1 MSRPFGTAAR
11 RHEKR
16 RLSISLLLLG
26 TTALVTVP
34 KAEAAGEILDHFTL
48 SGLAL
53 HEVVGLSSDG
63 SMAAF
68 NGYNDRNKPV
78 AYHWNGERYADIGGL
93 DRNVS
98 TIALGISG
106 DGSAVVGISLDPY
119 SRSRAFRWTE
129 ADGIQD
135 LGTLRADGSGN
146 AWAFDASRNGNVV
159 VGMSYSDEPGDER
172 AFAWIEGATGGV
184 SQDGQM
190 FMLEPFLGADRSGA
204 HAVSADGN
212 YAAGYS
218 EVEDDVPRRNA
229 IRWEIGG
236 LDEGGNASATYLGTL
251 GGDASEAY
259 DISDDGTVVVGTS
272 EIDGTGTLHAFRW
285 VEDEQM
291 HDLGVLEGHRDSS
304 AIAVSGDGNVVV
316 GASHDVDGR
325 AWAFR
330 WDEAGGMVSVEDW
343 LADNG
348 VTVGGMRLARAQAVN
363 GNGFVV
369 AGAMEDEDGN
379 ERAYIARVTPPDPG
393 PHPEPNPNPGSG
405 LMDVEEYHRSLF
417 SAAQVAHAGEFLTWL
432 PMNGAHH
439 RPLMA
444 QGRIGRNGCVWATGD
459 LGFHADSDTG
469 IGLAEVGAC
478 VDLVGGNVRAG
489 LGVGHSRSWQS
500 LHLDGTAELAGQ
512 YVIGELDWQPGGTP
526 LLLSVTGMLGGWEA
540 DIRRAYTNG
549 AATAYSDGATD
560 VTGGA
565 VRVRAD
571 WLGAAVIGNTSINP
585 WASFAAG
592 HTHVDGY
599 TESGGP
605 FPATFESQDL
615 GLREAR
621 LGVTAVTQI
630 SEQSTFSATL
640 EVAHRGGTAPSASG
654 SVPGIFDFN
663 LGGGNKGETWARLGA
678 DFDHELTDNAA
689 LSLSTHVA
697 TDGRDPSLSGS
708 VGFKASF

>member
-1 MSRPFGTAAR
+1 VN
-11 RHEKR
+11 
-16 RLSISLLLLG
+16 ISLLLLG
-26 TTALVTVP
+26 TTALVTAP
-34 KAEAAGEILDHFTL
+34 KAEAAGELLDYFTL

-53 HEVVGLSSDG
+53 HEVVGLSSNG

-78 AYHWNGERYADIGGL
+78 AYHWNGERYADVGGL

-106 DGSAVVGISLDPY
+106 DGAALVGISLDPY
-119 SRSRAFRWTE
+119 QRTRAFRWTE
-129 ADGIQD
+129 TDGIQD

-146 AWAFDASRNGNVV
+146 AWAFDASGDGTVV
-159 VGMSYSDEPGDER
+159 VGMSYSDELDNER
-172 AFAWIEGATGGV
+172 AFAWIDGATGGQ

-190 FMLEPFLGADRSGA
+190 FMLEPFPGADRSGA

-218 EVEDDVPRRNA
+218 EVEDDVP
-229 IRWEIGG
+229 IREAMRWDIGG
-236 LDEGGNASATYLGTL
+236 LAEGGGASITYLGTL
-251 GGDASEAY
+251 GGDRSEAT
-259 DISDDGTVVVGTS
+259 DISDDGMVVVGSS
-272 EIDGTGTLHAFRW
+272 ELAGGDVVHAFRW

-291 HDLGVLEGHRDSS
+291 YDLGVLEGHLNSS
-304 AIAVSGDGNVVV
+304 ATAVSGDGNVVV
-316 GASHDVDGR
+316 GASYDVDGR
-325 AWAFR
+325 EWAFR
-330 WDEAGGMVSVEDW
+330 WDEAGGMIPVEDW
-343 LADNG
+343 LAAND
-348 VTVGGMRLARAQAVN
+348 VVVGGMRLAQAQAVN
-363 GNGFVV
+363 GDGFVI
-369 AGAMEDEDGN
+369 AGMMEDEDGN
-379 ERAYIARVTPPDPG
+379 ERAYIARVTPPDPD
-393 PHPEPNPNPGSG
+393 PDPEPNPDPNPNPNPNPNPDPNPGSG
-405 LMDVEEYHRSLF
+405 LMDVEEYHRALF
-417 SAAQVAHAGEFLTWL
+417 STAQVAHSGEFLTWL

-444 QGRIGRNGCVWATGD
+444 QGQIGKNGCVWATGD
-459 LGFHADSDTG
+459 LGFHAGSDTG

-500 LHLDGTAELAGQ
+500 LHLNGTAELAGQ
-512 YVIGELDWQPGGTP
+512 YVIGEIDWQPEGTP
-526 LLLSVTGMLGGWEA
+526 LLLSVTGMLGGWDA
-540 DIRRAYTNG
+540 DINRAYTNG
-549 AATAYSDGATD
+549 AATAHSVGATD

-565 VRVRAD
+565 VRMRAD
-571 WLGAAVIGNTSINP
+571 WLGAVVIGNTNINP

-592 HTHVDGY
+592 HTHLDGY
-599 TESGGP
+599 TERGGP

-615 GLREAR
+615 GVREAR
-621 LGVTAVTQI
+621 VGVTAVTQI

-678 DFDHELTDNAA
+678 DFDHKLTDNAA

-697 TDGRDPSLSGS
+697 TDGRDPSVSGS
-708 VGFKASF
+708 IGFKASF